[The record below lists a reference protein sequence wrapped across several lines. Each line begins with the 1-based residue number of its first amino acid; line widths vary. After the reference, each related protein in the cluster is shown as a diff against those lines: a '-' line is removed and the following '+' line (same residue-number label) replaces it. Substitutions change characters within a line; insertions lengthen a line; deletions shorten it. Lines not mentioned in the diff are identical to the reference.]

1 MGFILNLLDLL
12 YLIILFLIIIKV
24 VVIYCL
30 DLDILNML
38 VIQAFTYSYH
48 YYQSSHI
55 QDFRISLSIVIHLY
69 VSLSHQLHK

>member
-38 VIQAFTYSYH
+38 VTQAFICSYH

-55 QDFRISLSIVIHLY
+55 QDFGIFQSIVIHLY
-69 VSLSHQLHK
+69 VS